1 MKKTIALTDLT
12 PEHLDRMTD
21 EEIVDLTYTALDTF
35 CIMLE
40 EKGIPSEFIDPI
52 LLGLFGMRMSE
63 NASRDEFEEMLQD
76 ALDDPWPDTPTYH

>member
-1 MKKTIALTDLT
+1 MKT
-12 PEHLDRMTD
+12 PLSLSDVNPEIIDRMTD
-21 EEIVDLTYTALDTF
+21 EEIADITYNSLNAF

-40 EKGIPSEFIDPI
+40 EKGIPADYIDAV
-52 LLGLFGMRMSE
+52 LLGLFSMRMSE